1 MTREEIQSKLQAIK
15 NNNALPEKQKGMLID
30 KYEKML
36 GDLTPAA
43 SPKPKAEKKTT
54 EPKLKAQK
62 DPETGETF
70 YPVSYE
76 YFDRV
81 WKSKKD
87 PRKEIALTIGWDV
100 FSYDEFEELGNGDF
114 EKGLREYLKKMP
126 GASLDFQPDQDGTI
140 YRIVFK
146 DSKTTSK
153 KPAKKTDESD
163 YDCDDLIEE
172 AKERKAKALAAYEK
186 RKNAP
191 KKSAATKSKDAVIRA
206 EKSVEKG
213 VKKGDISISEIEK
226 IIAEYEDAI
235 KKLKALL
242 ETAKNKMGNGGS
254 VDPEEVEH
262 ILMKAQGIKDHHCK
276 CHDKMA
282 RGGYIVKYGPKND
295 AESDVIYQAGVN
307 SKKEADSFVEILK
320 ANGHKNISVVP
331 KSQSKMARGGGVDKY
346 EFGDILSSEDVEFE
360 PGKMVSKPFFVTI
373 EGFSGEK
380 QEFQIK
386 NKFHDNIIAAFPVG
400 GYSNVPKS
408 KAESKAN
415 AFYEAVKNVKSW
427 EEYEKKS
434 EQFIVNW
441 NKENY
446 ERGGGVDER
455 VVLSF
460 SFNEDNVDLKDV
472 ISLVDNY
479 SNEYDTSGDMS
490 ERSVYI
496 TLKKSKANELKSDL
510 KSEFGGY
517 LYDFEMQKSRYQYA
531 QGGSLKEGFA
541 IMQRGSL
548 RTDAFKR
555 VEVFKTKE
563 AALFKMSHVPLF
575 KSLSKEEKLKL
586 IVPYSTSNMATG
598 GRLKESDIEIGNKYE
613 LMNGETIEI
622 KRLFV
627 ENGDENWVAFTRSSA
642 PNQIFENSLSG
653 LKNFIN
659 NWRKKM
665 ATGGAIEMG
674 SWVQARKG
682 NARGQVYH
690 KDGEF
695 VKLKDKYGNE
705 SNTLYH
711 TRDLKMSSR
720 PRYEQ
725 GGVVGQE
732 ITFDFQGEEKQ
743 GVISQITDRG
753 DYIVTTPDGRTLLA
767 EKDMDVIALGEMNSS
782 SMKKKRFGFFET
794 GGSMY
799 DQDM

>member
-43 SPKPKAEKKTT
+43 LPKPKAEKKTT

-62 DPETGETF
+62 DPATGETF

-81 WKSKKD
+81 WKSKKN
-87 PRKEIALTIGWDV
+87 PYKEIALTIGWDV
-100 FSYDEFEELGNGDF
+100 FSYDEFKDLGNGDF
-114 EKGLREYLKKMP
+114 EKGLREYLKKIP

-146 DSKTTSK
+146 DLKTTSK
-153 KPAKKTDESD
+153 KPAKTTAETD

-213 VKKGDISISEIEK
+213 VKKGDISVSEIEK

-276 CHDKMA
+276 CHDKMG

-295 AESDVIYQAGVN
+295 VESDVLYQASIG
-307 SKKEADSFVEILK
+307 SKKEVDSFVEVLK

-331 KSQSKMARGGGVDKY
+331 KNQSKMA
-346 EFGDILSSEDVEFE
+346 
-360 PGKMVSKPFFVTI
+360 
-373 EGFSGEK
+373 
-380 QEFQIK
+380 
-386 NKFHDNIIAAFPVG
+386 A
-400 GYSNVPKS
+400 
-408 KAESKAN
+408 
-415 AFYEAVKNVKSW
+415 
-427 EEYEKKS
+427 
-434 EQFIVNW
+434 
-441 NKENY
+441 
-446 ERGGGVDER
+446 
-455 VVLSF
+455 
-460 SFNEDNVDLKDV
+460 
-472 ISLVDNY
+472 
-479 SNEYDTSGDMS
+479 
-490 ERSVYI
+490 
-496 TLKKSKANELKSDL
+496 
-510 KSEFGGY
+510 
-517 LYDFEMQKSRYQYA
+517 
-531 QGGSLKEGFA
+531 
-541 IMQRGSL
+541 
-548 RTDAFKR
+548 
-555 VEVFKTKE
+555 
-563 AALFKMSHVPLF
+563 
-575 KSLSKEEKLKL
+575 
-586 IVPYSTSNMATG
+586 G
-598 GRLKESDIEIGNKYE
+598 GRLKDSDIQVGNKYE

-627 ENGDENWVAFTRSSA
+627 ENGDENWVAFTRSSV
-642 PNQIFENSLSG
+642 PDQMFENSLSG

-659 NWRKKM
+659 NWRNKM
-665 ATGGAIEMG
+665 ATGGAIEMN
-674 SWVQARKG
+674 SWVQERKG

-705 SNTLYH
+705 SNTLFH

-753 DYIVTTPDGRTLLA
+753 DYIVMTPDGRTLLA
-767 EKDMDVIALGEMNSS
+767 ERDMDVIALGGMHKSPP
-782 SMKKKRFGFFET
+782 MQKKRFGFFET

>member
-1 MTREEIQSKLQAIK
+1 MTKEEIQSKLQAIK

-43 SPKPKAEKKTT
+43 LPKPKAEKKTT

-62 DPETGETF
+62 DPATGETF

-81 WKSKKD
+81 WKSKKN
-87 PRKEIALTIGWDV
+87 PYNEIALTIGWDV
-100 FSYDEFEELGNGDF
+100 FSYDEFKDLGNGDF
-114 EKGLREYLKKMP
+114 EKGLREYLSRIP

-153 KPAKKTDESD
+153 KPAKTTAETD

-213 VKKGDISISEIEK
+213 VKKGDISVSEIEK
-226 IIAEYEDAI
+226 IIDEYEDAI

-242 ETAKNKMGNGGS
+242 EQAKNKMGNGGS

-262 ILMKAQGIKDHHCK
+262 ILMKAQGIKEHHCK
-276 CHDKMA
+276 CHDKMGN
-282 RGGYIVKYGPKND
+282 GGGITDKKDWTVIYSKGGKRQIDNFKAKDKTEAYKEAEIRRQQYKLDSGWKMIELYESKYENGGLIIVKGRDTKGRPFYEEFDSYED
-295 AESDVIYQAGVN
+295 ALQQMEGTDYSHLDRESIRYYDTKGKMINEQFENGGLIIVKGRDTKGRPFY
-307 SKKEADSFVEILK
+307 EEFDSYEDALQQMEGTDYSHLDRESIRYYDTK
-320 ANGHKNISVVP
+320 G
-331 KSQSKMARGGGVDKY
+331 KMINEQFENGGGV
-346 EFGDILSSEDVEFE
+346 
-360 PGKMVSKPFFVTI
+360 
-373 EGFSGEK
+373 
-380 QEFQIK
+380 
-386 NKFHDNIIAAFPVG
+386 
-400 GYSNVPKS
+400 YSNREWEAIGITLDGKKFRHRILLGKS
-408 KAESKAN
+408 SNEN
-415 AFYEAVKNVKSW
+415 DVKNALRRRHDLNIREITS
-427 EEYEKKS
+427 
-434 EQFIVNW
+434 I
-441 NKENY
+441 KE
-446 ERGGGVDER
+446 
-455 VVLSF
+455 VL
-460 SFNEDNVDLKDV
+460 
-472 ISLVDNY
+472 
-479 SNEYDTSGDMS
+479 
-490 ERSVYI
+490 
-496 TLKKSKANELKSDL
+496 AN
-510 KSEFGGY
+510 
-517 LYDFEMQKSRYQYA
+517 
-531 QGGSLKEGFA
+531 
-541 IMQRGSL
+541 
-548 RTDAFKR
+548 
-555 VEVFKTKE
+555 
-563 AALFKMSHVPLF
+563 
-575 KSLSKEEKLKL
+575 
-586 IVPYSTSNMATG
+586 G
-598 GRLKESDIEIGNKYE
+598 GRLKESDVQVGNKYE

-622 KRLFV
+622 KRFFV
-627 ENGDENWVAFTRSSA
+627 ENGDENWVVFTRSSA
-642 PNQIFENSLSG
+642 PDQMFENSLNG

-665 ATGGAIEMG
+665 ATGGAIEMD
-674 SWVQARKG
+674 SWVQERKG

-705 SNTLYH
+705 SNTLFH

-732 ITFDFQGEEKQ
+732 ITFDFQGENKK
-743 GVISQITDRG
+743 GVIKDITDSG
-753 DYIVTTPDGRTLLA
+753 DYIVLTNDGRTLLA
-767 EKDMDVIALGEMNSS
+767 EKDLDVISLGGMRKKTPME
-782 SMKKKRFGFFET
+782 KKRFGFFET
-794 GGSMY
+794 GGSMF

>member
-62 DPETGETF
+62 DPATGETF

-81 WKSKKD
+81 WKSKKN
-87 PRKEIALTIGWDV
+87 PYNEIALTIGWDV
-100 FSYDEFEELGNGDF
+100 FSYDEFKDLGNGDF
-114 EKGLREYLKKMP
+114 EKGLREYLSRIP

-153 KPAKKTDESD
+153 KPAKTTAETD

-213 VKKGDISISEIEK
+213 VKKGDISVSEIEK
-226 IIAEYEDAI
+226 IIDEYEDAI

-242 ETAKNKMGNGGS
+242 EQAKNKMGNGGS

-262 ILMKAQGIKDHHCK
+262 ILMKAQGIKEHHCK
-276 CHDKMA
+276 CHDKMGN
-282 RGGYIVKYGPKND
+282 GGGITDKKDWTVIYSKGGKRQIDNFKAKDKTEAYKEAEIRRQQYKLDSGWKMIELYESKYENGGLIIVKGRDTKGRPFYEEFDSYED
-295 AESDVIYQAGVN
+295 ALQQMEGTDYSHLDRESIRYYDTKG
-307 SKKEADSFVEILK
+307 
-320 ANGHKNISVVP
+320 
-331 KSQSKMARGGGVDKY
+331 KMINEQFENGGGV
-346 EFGDILSSEDVEFE
+346 
-360 PGKMVSKPFFVTI
+360 
-373 EGFSGEK
+373 
-380 QEFQIK
+380 
-386 NKFHDNIIAAFPVG
+386 
-400 GYSNVPKS
+400 YSNREWEAIGITLDGKKFRHRILLGKS
-408 KAESKAN
+408 SNEN
-415 AFYEAVKNVKSW
+415 DVKNALRRRHDLNIREITS
-427 EEYEKKS
+427 
-434 EQFIVNW
+434 I
-441 NKENY
+441 KE
-446 ERGGGVDER
+446 
-455 VVLSF
+455 VL
-460 SFNEDNVDLKDV
+460 
-472 ISLVDNY
+472 
-479 SNEYDTSGDMS
+479 
-490 ERSVYI
+490 
-496 TLKKSKANELKSDL
+496 AN
-510 KSEFGGY
+510 
-517 LYDFEMQKSRYQYA
+517 
-531 QGGSLKEGFA
+531 
-541 IMQRGSL
+541 
-548 RTDAFKR
+548 
-555 VEVFKTKE
+555 
-563 AALFKMSHVPLF
+563 
-575 KSLSKEEKLKL
+575 
-586 IVPYSTSNMATG
+586 G
-598 GRLKESDIEIGNKYE
+598 GRLKESDVQVGNKYE

-622 KRLFV
+622 KRFFV
-627 ENGDENWVAFTRSSA
+627 ENGDENWVVFTRSSA
-642 PNQIFENSLSG
+642 PDQMFENSLNG

-665 ATGGAIEMG
+665 ATGGAIEMD
-674 SWVQARKG
+674 SWVQERKG

-705 SNTLYH
+705 SNTLFH

-732 ITFDFQGEEKQ
+732 ITFDFQGENKK
-743 GVISQITDRG
+743 GVIKDITDSG
-753 DYIVTTPDGRTLLA
+753 DYIVLTNDGRTLLA
-767 EKDMDVIALGEMNSS
+767 EKDLDVISLGGMRKKTPME
-782 SMKKKRFGFFET
+782 KKRFGFFET
-794 GGSMY
+794 GGSMF

>member
-43 SPKPKAEKKTT
+43 LPKPKAEKKTT

-62 DPETGETF
+62 DPDTGETF

-81 WKSKKD
+81 WKSKKN
-87 PRKEIALTIGWDV
+87 PYKEIALTIGWDV
-100 FSYDEFEELGNGDF
+100 FSYDEFKDLGNGDF
-114 EKGLREYLKKMP
+114 EKGLREYLKKIP
-126 GASLDFQPDQDGTI
+126 GASLDFQPDEDGTI

-146 DSKTTSK
+146 DLKTTSK
-153 KPAKKTDESD
+153 KPTKTTDESD

-213 VKKGDISISEIEK
+213 VKKGDISVSEIEK

-242 ETAKNKMGNGGS
+242 DQAKNKMGNGGS

-262 ILMKAQGIKDHHCK
+262 ILMKAQGIKEHHCK

-386 NKFHDNIIAAFPVG
+386 NKFHDNIIAAFLVG

-408 KAESKAN
+408 KAEAKAN

-446 ERGGGVDER
+446 ERGGGVDFSYYAILGGSSPFTDREMIKNIVEPNLGPNFETIKMFEGGKYNPKYAELETKFPYEITQDWKLLYR
-455 VVLSF
+455 SDSYQGYARISPDGNIIEAGILESF
-460 SFNEDNVDLKDV
+460 S
-472 ISLVDNY
+472 IQ
-479 SNEYDTSGDMS
+479 G
-490 ERSVYI
+490 VYYI
-496 TLKKSKANELKSDL
+496 KSKTKMAN
-510 KSEFGGY
+510 
-517 LYDFEMQKSRYQYA
+517 
-531 QGGSLKEGFA
+531 
-541 IMQRGSL
+541 
-548 RTDAFKR
+548 
-555 VEVFKTKE
+555 
-563 AALFKMSHVPLF
+563 
-575 KSLSKEEKLKL
+575 
-586 IVPYSTSNMATG
+586 G
-598 GRLKESDIEIGNKYE
+598 GRLKESDIEVGNKYE

-622 KRLFV
+622 KRLFI

-642 PNQIFENSLSG
+642 PDQMFENSLSG

-665 ATGGAIEMG
+665 ATGGAIEMD

-753 DYIVTTPDGRTLLA
+753 DYIVTTADGRTLLA
-767 EKDMDVIALGEMNSS
+767 ERDMDVIALGGMQKSPL
-782 SMKKKRFGFFET
+782 MQKKRFGFFET